1 MEKETCSWNWNE
13 VFIAFQSSPNL
24 ISHLY
29 YYSFTL
35 NLFRR
40 SAGTPLCGRFYM
52 VIFTLHIVKTNVL
65 PKKSAMEIFIDINT
79 GTYDLYFCCE
89 IS

>member
-1 MEKETCSWNWNE
+1 MGKEICSWNWNE

-29 YYSFTL
+29 YDSLTR
-35 NLFRR
+35 NLLKPF
-40 SAGTPLCGRFYM
+40 AGTPLCGRFYM
-52 VIFTLHIVKTNVL
+52 VIFIPHIVRNQRSA
-65 PKKSAMEIFIDINT
+65 KKSPMEIFIDINT
-79 GTYDLYFCCE
+79 CTYDLYFCCE